1 MELLDK
7 IETIVKVAKE
17 LEKVATKLIKEIDAF
32 IELITAE
39 PEEKKP
45 VVEAPKKVITLEQV
59 RSYLTNLSRDGH
71 TKEVKDLFDNK
82 KEGLLI
88 LDEGEFPPLPPFKI
102 GDVDDN
108 GVVNTTDC
116 TLILRYLKG
125 YENLNDIQLLA
136 ADADKNEVVNT

>member
-45 VVEAPKKVITLEQV
+45 VVEASKKVITLEEV

-71 TKEVKDLFDNK
+71 TKEVKELLVKYGANRLSDV
-82 KEGLLI
+82 KEEDYEALLH
-88 LDEGEFPPLPPFKI
+88 
-102 GDVDDN
+102 
-108 GVVNTTDC
+108 
-116 TLILRYLKG
+116 
-125 YENLNDIQLLA
+125 
-136 ADADKNEVVNT
+136 DAEAITNA